1 MKIFRKYKH
10 IEFQH
15 TIGKTDIFSRM
26 FHGYY
31 EIYTLLSGNVEYVS
45 DDTRQK
51 LLPNQIVI
59 IPPGKYHQFV
69 VTDNIDTYER
79 LVLNIYPEIF
89 KKNVLKNSLS
99 KKELLSF
106 PVSDR
111 IIKNLLY
118 LKESVSKVSEEDF
131 SYILPAIATDIIFL
145 IKNKTDTGISNTGSL
160 RPLSLKL
167 MSYINEHYTESLD
180 LKKLSSE
187 THFSVSSLC
196 HIFKEDF
203 GISIKKYI
211 IQKRMNSAHLDL
223 QNGENPEYVCMKYGF
238 SNYSTFYRDYKKHF
252 GIASSKTPVKNN

>member
-79 LVLNIYPEIF
+79 LVLNIYP
-89 KKNVLKNSLS
+89 
-99 KKELLSF
+99 
-106 PVSDR
+106 
-111 IIKNLLY
+111 
-118 LKESVSKVSEEDF
+118 
-131 SYILPAIATDIIFL
+131 
-145 IKNKTDTGISNTGSL
+145 
-160 RPLSLKL
+160 
-167 MSYINEHYTESLD
+167 
-180 LKKLSSE
+180 
-187 THFSVSSLC
+187 
-196 HIFKEDF
+196 
-203 GISIKKYI
+203 
-211 IQKRMNSAHLDL
+211 
-223 QNGENPEYVCMKYGF
+223 
-238 SNYSTFYRDYKKHF
+238 
-252 GIASSKTPVKNN
+252 